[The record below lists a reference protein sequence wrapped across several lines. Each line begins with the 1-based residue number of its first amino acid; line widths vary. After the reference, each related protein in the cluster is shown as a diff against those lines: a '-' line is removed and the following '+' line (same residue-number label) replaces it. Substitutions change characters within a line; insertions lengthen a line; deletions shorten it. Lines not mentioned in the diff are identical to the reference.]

1 MSRRLRRK
9 VFFVHTMPLHA
20 VLIHCMGVQMCERV
34 QLCLESL
41 FVVFAVCLTP
51 MLRAELERTWEMRTV
66 FVGRGY
72 DVIFSLNTASV
83 VHAPKVAL
91 FSLRQLLGTVFR
103 ERALRS
109 ASETICAKA
118 RENTVNFFL
127 FFQVMPSGVKYY
139 GSYCCAAWCNNG
151 RIGRERGT
159 KWFRIPRDDR

>member
-1 MSRRLRRK
+1 
-9 VFFVHTMPLHA
+9 
-20 VLIHCMGVQMCERV
+20 
-34 QLCLESL
+34 
-41 FVVFAVCLTP
+41 
-51 MLRAELERTWEMRTV
+51 MRTA

-109 ASETICAKA
+109 ALETICAKA
-118 RENTVNFFL
+118 RENAVNFFL

-139 GSYCCAAWCNNG
+139 GSYCCAAWCNNNG
-151 RIGRERGT
+151 RTGRERGT
-159 KWFRIPRDDR
+159 KWFRIPRDDREPFAPFLDVILKLWLSLANYQSMSVAFALFCRSAS